1 MWRAS
6 LPSVEDA
13 RPLGLALATPIP
25 ARAYSQLAG
34 LSQPAMGCHPESL
47 SAIVAPTPVRC
58 AQSPSHR
65 RSDRHR
71 SFALADS
78 RGPSRSRNDTGGH
91 AVELVRDREAPA
103 LLVVYEDL
111 ALPRLSDSQ
120 HRAPRRSSAH
130 VSRLVRPQFHLE
142 RSVADVGG
150 RRNRGL
156 QNRGECEG
164 LARVF
169 YMHGRWYW
177 SRDRRSAKGSRR
189 FASSGV

>member
-1 MWRAS
+1 MHVLWGSPLRPQS
-6 LPSVEDA
+6 QREPTPSW
-13 RPLGLALATPIP
+13 P
-25 ARAYSQLAG
+25 ACHNRRWAG
-34 LSQPAMGCHPESL
+34 RRHPESL